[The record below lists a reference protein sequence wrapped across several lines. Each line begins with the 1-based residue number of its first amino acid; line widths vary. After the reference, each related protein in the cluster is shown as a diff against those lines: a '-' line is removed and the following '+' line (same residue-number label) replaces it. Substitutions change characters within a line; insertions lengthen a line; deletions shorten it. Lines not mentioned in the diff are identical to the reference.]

1 MCVLLK
7 YFIIYRY
14 GNSVRICGQFSNMQ
28 VVFEYV
34 GSLRIC
40 WQFSNMRIVF
50 ENVGSFRTCWQLSNL
65 QVVLTYGQFSN
76 MWVVFEYLSSFRIY
90 GQFMNMWVDPKCSK
104 FAGEATYRLLVTI
117 QSNCSDIDDV
127 CNMPCVT
134 FNLYALSEKTR
145 CRIHSLKSKRKYGI
159 KLL

>member
-1 MCVLLK
+1 MGIVFEYVGSFRICRQFTNLLVVFE
-7 YFIIYRY
+7 YANSYRK
-14 GNSVRICGQFSNMQ
+14 CGQFSNML
-28 VVFEYV
+28 VVVELA
-34 GSLRIC
+34 S
-40 WQFSNMRIVF
+40 
-50 ENVGSFRTCWQLSNL
+50 SFDI
-65 QVVLTYGQFSN
+65 YGQFSN

-127 CNMPCVT
+127 RNMPCVT
-134 FNLYALSEKTR
+134 FNFYALSEKTR
-145 CRIHSLKSKRKYGI
+145 CRIHSLKNQRKYGI